1 MSARCCRQLGTD
13 VLFPWGRLWSPPRPA
28 TGPRTCGDCGGP
40 RPALRW
46 MRDNRHAAGRR
57 FLGHGPAVGTPG
69 PHLLLTEGPPPEVG
83 PPRTSGS
90 RPLQRGGRGEGPG
103 PTEPLSAVTGAMP
116 PRPGLGALWHAAP
129 WRPEATPAVPAPGTA
144 TRGPVYRGGR
154 RAHTVRH
161 REAWPRVPPEPCG
174 ETAALL

>member
-69 PHLLLTEGPPPEVG
+69 PHLLLTEGPPPRGRAPQDFWVQAPATRRQRRRPGAHRAPLGSDRGHAPKARAGCPVARSTLAARGHPCCPCPRDSNQRTRLPWG
-83 PPRTSGS
+83 PPCTHG
-90 RPLQRGGRGEGPG
+90 QAQGGLATGP
-103 PTEPLSAVTGAMP
+103 A
-116 PRPGLGALWHAAP
+116 
-129 WRPEATPAVPAPGTA
+129 
-144 TRGPVYRGGR
+144 
-154 RAHTVRH
+154 
-161 REAWPRVPPEPCG
+161 
-174 ETAALL
+174 